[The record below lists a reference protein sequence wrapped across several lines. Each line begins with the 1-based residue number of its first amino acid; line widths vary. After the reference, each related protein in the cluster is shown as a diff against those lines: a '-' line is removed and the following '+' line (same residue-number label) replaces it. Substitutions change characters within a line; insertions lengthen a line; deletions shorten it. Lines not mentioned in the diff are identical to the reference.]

1 MPKAKLKVKNQ
12 KSKVVLSSVNVK
24 KYFNDYKSNKKTFLI
39 ILLLGL
45 LLLAF
50 YKKSLFIAAT
60 VNGTPIT
67 NFELISR
74 MNQQFRTQMLD
85 QTVNEK
91 LIATEARKSGVI
103 VTPQEIDQKITQLES
118 NVGGAQMLDTLLQQ
132 QGQTRDSLKSQL
144 AIQISIEKLYSKD
157 ATVSAQEVEDFI
169 AQNKDQLK
177 ASDSASQTEE
187 ATDLLKQQKLSQIF
201 NEKFQQLKQSAKII
215 IF

>member
-1 MPKAKLKVKNQ
+1 MLKAKSKVKNQ
-12 KSKVVLSSVNVK
+12 KSKAALSSVNVK

-85 QTVNEK
+85 QMVNEK
-91 LIATEARKSGVI
+91 LIATEARKSGVV
-103 VTPQEIDQKITQLES
+103 VTPQEIDQKITQLEA

-132 QGQTRDSLKSQL
+132 QSQTRDSLRSQL
-144 AIQISIEKLYSKD
+144 AIQISIEKLYSKE

-169 AQNKDQLK
+169 LQNKDQLK
-177 ASDSASQTEE
+177 ASDSAGQTQE